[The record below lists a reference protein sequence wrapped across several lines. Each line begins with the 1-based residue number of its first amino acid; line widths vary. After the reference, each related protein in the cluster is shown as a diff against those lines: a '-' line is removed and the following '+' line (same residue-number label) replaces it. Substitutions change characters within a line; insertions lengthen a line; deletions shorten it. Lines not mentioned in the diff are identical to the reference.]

1 MNFAMTAYEQ
11 QAKTLRI
18 KGYWRKNK
26 QRHLNDV
33 NSLTNYK
40 KDNCDKQ
47 QKSIICMFCRLP

>member
-1 MNFAMTAYEQ
+1 VKFAIAVFEP

-33 NSLTNYK
+33 SYFPEKFFYLMTFTFRI
-40 KDNCDKQ
+40 Q
-47 QKSIICMFCRLP
+47 